1 MDVDWDE
8 LRILL
13 AVIRHGSLNGAAR
26 ALGLTQPTIS
36 RRIAGMEERLRTSL
50 FDRDTYGLRPT
61 PACTALAEELE
72 RMDAAAQGVLRKLV
86 AQNEQLQG
94 GLLVTSI
101 DWLGDCVLAP
111 LLARFGQ
118 QHPQVAVRLV
128 SSERN
133 FNLAA
138 READVSIAFRKLEQ
152 DNMVQRRIASV
163 AYGLYAAP
171 AYLDQHGAPDFAT
184 HGRGH
189 YAAVVQTADETWLH
203 DEWYRTVFGAAQVAL
218 RVNGMHAVLAATLGG
233 AAIGLLP
240 RPLAARHPDLLH
252 LPAPQPDPGLA
263 LRLGYHAD
271 MRHSPRLRALIDY
284 LVAALPAALGAPRP

>member
-36 RRIAGMEERLRTSL
+36 RRIAGMEDRLRTSL

-61 PACTALAEELE
+61 PACTALAGELE

-94 GLLVTSI
+94 ELLVTSI

-138 READVSIAFRKLEQ
+138 READLSIAFRQLEQ
-152 DNMVQRRIASV
+152 DNLVQRRIASV
-163 AYGLYAAP
+163 AYRLYAAP

-184 HGRGH
+184 RGRGH
-189 YAAVVQTADETWLH
+189 YAALVQTADETWLH
-203 DEWYRTVFGAAQVAL
+203 DAWYRSVFGAAQVAL

-233 AAIGLLP
+233 AAIGHLP
-240 RPLAARHPDLLH
+240 RPLAERHPDLVY
-252 LPAPQPDPGLA
+252 LPAPLPDPELD
-263 LRLGYHAD
+263 LRLGYHGD
-271 MRHSPRLRALIDY
+271 MRHSPRLRALVDF
-284 LVAALPAALGAPRP
+284 LAAELPGPLDGRGT